1 MAGVDGAASLK
12 KCWNNSRIRG
22 LPSLIIKIIIYGHT
36 LNIRAKGIL
45 VMSESNQ
52 EYIIISAARE
62 NNLKNVSLRIPK
74 RKITIFTG
82 VSGSG
87 KSSIVFDTIAAEST
101 RLLNENFSMF
111 VRNFLP
117 RYPQPDADAIENL
130 SMAVIVDQKRLG
142 GGSHST
148 MGTITDISPILRL
161 LFSRVGQ
168 PYIGQAHMFSFND
181 PQGMCPE
188 CNGIGRRLGV
198 DISKAV
204 DMSKSLNEGAI
215 MLPDYSVNG
224 WDWNIIVQTG
234 SFDPDKELSEYSDE
248 ELEQLLYG
256 KARKVKMDFAGKS
269 TNITVEGVI
278 EKFTNKYI
286 KQDVKTKSERTQ
298 KAVAPFITEGSCSSC
313 HGARLSQAA
322 LSCKVNGFN
331 IAEMSSME
339 VGQLIRVIRE
349 INAPVAAP
357 VVKSLTERLQH
368 LVDIGLDY
376 LTLDRETDTLSG
388 GESQRVKMV
397 KHLSG
402 SLVDVTYIFDEP
414 SIGLHPRDVHRL
426 NELLQKLRDKGNTV
440 IVVEH
445 DPDVIKVA
453 DHIVDV
459 GPYAGSRG
467 GTVVYEGSY
476 HGLLEAGTLTGTHM
490 KRPLQLK
497 HDCRQPSGKLSIK
510 DATLHNLQNVSVD
523 IPTGVL
529 TVVTGVAGSG
539 KSTLINEVFL
549 SQHPDAIVIDQS
561 AVGVSTRSNP
571 ATYTGIMDDVRKA
584 FASANK
590 VSQSLFSFNSKGAC
604 ENCQGLGV
612 VYTDLAFLESVKL
625 PCEVCEGRRFKEE
638 VLAYKLNGK
647 SIAEVL
653 EMTVEQ
659 ALDFFQLKEVVRK
672 LQAMSDVGLNYITLG
687 QPLSTLSGGECQRI
701 KLASELHKK
710 GSIYVMD
717 EPTTGLH
724 MSDIGHLLGIMNRL
738 VDAGNTVIV
747 IEHNLEVIS
756 QADWIIDMGPD
767 GGSKGGQ
774 VVFEGTPAKI
784 IHAEHSITGRY
795 LK

>member
-1 MAGVDGAASLK
+1 
-12 KCWNNSRIRG
+12 
-22 LPSLIIKIIIYGHT
+22 
-36 LNIRAKGIL
+36 
-45 VMSESNQ
+45 MSENNQ
-52 EYIIISAARE
+52 EYIVISGARE

-111 VRNFLP
+111 VRTFLP
-117 RYPQPDADAIENL
+117 RVPQPDTDAIENL

-161 LFSRVGQ
+161 LFSRAGMPFVG
-168 PYIGQAHMFSFND
+168 PVNLFSFND

-198 DISKAV
+198 DMGKAL
-204 DMSKSLNEGAI
+204 DLSKSLNEGAI
-215 MLPDYSVNG
+215 LLPDYAVNG
-224 WDWNIIVQTG
+224 WEWNMTVQSGTY
-234 SFDPDKELSEYSDE
+234 DLDKKLSDYTDE
-248 ELEQLLYG
+248 ESEQLLYA
-256 KARKVKMDFAGKS
+256 KARKVEMDFAGKAM
-269 TNITVEGVI
+269 NITVEGII

-298 KAVAPFITEGSCSSC
+298 KTVMPFITEGPCSSC
-313 HGARLSQAA
+313 RGARLSQAA
-322 LSCKVNGFN
+322 LGCRINGLN
-331 IAEMSSME
+331 IAEMSAME
-339 VGQLIRVIRE
+339 VGQLIRVVRE
-349 INAPVAAP
+349 IEDPVAASI
-357 VVKSLTERLQH
+357 VRTLTERLQH

-426 NELLQKLRDKGNTV
+426 VGLLRKLRDKGNTV

-459 GPYAGSRG
+459 GPHAGSRG
-467 GTVVYEGSY
+467 GNIVYEGSY
-476 HGLLEAGTLTGTHM
+476 QGLLEAGTLTGTHM
-490 KRPLQLK
+490 KRPIHLK
-497 HDCRQPSGKLSIK
+497 QDCRQPLGKLSIK
-510 DATLHNLQNVSVD
+510 DASLHNIRNVSVD

-539 KSTLINEVFL
+539 KSTLINDVFL
-549 SQHPDAIVIDQS
+549 GKHSDAIVIDQS

-590 VSQSLFSFNSKGAC
+590 VNQGLFSFNSKGAC
-604 ENCQGLGV
+604 ENCQGQGV
-612 VYTDLAFLESVKL
+612 ISIDLSFLDSVNL
-625 PCEVCEGRRFKEE
+625 PCEVCGGRRFKEE

-647 SIAEVL
+647 SIADVL

-659 ALDFFQLKEVVRK
+659 ALDFFELKEVVRK

-724 MSDIGHLLGIMNRL
+724 MSDIGHLLEIMNRL

-747 IEHNLEVIS
+747 IEHNLEVIG

-774 VVFEGTPAKI
+774 VVFEGTPTQI
-784 IHAEHSITGRY
+784 LQAEQSITGKY
-795 LK
+795 LT

>member
-1 MAGVDGAASLK
+1 MVFVSQF
-12 KCWNNSRIRG
+12 R
-22 LPSLIIKIIIYGHT
+22 
-36 LNIRAKGIL
+36 
-45 VMSESNQ
+45 Q
-52 EYIIISAARE
+52 EYISISSARE
-62 NNLKNVSLRIPK
+62 NNLNNVSLRIPK

-87 KSSIVFDTIAAEST
+87 KSSIVFDTIAAESS

-111 VRNFLP
+111 VRSFLP

-168 PYIGQAHMFSFND
+168 PYVGEAHRFSFND
-181 PQGMCPE
+181 PHGMCPE
-188 CNGIGRRLGV
+188 CNGIGRKLGV
-198 DISKAV
+198 DMNKAV
-204 DMSKSLNEGAI
+204 DMSKTLKEGAI
-215 MLPDYSVNG
+215 MLPDYGVEG
-224 WDWNIIVQTG
+224 WEWNLLVQSG
-234 SFDPDKELSEYSDE
+234 DFDIDKKLNEYADE
-248 ELEQLLYG
+248 ELELLLYG
-256 KARKVKMDFAGKS
+256 KARKVKMDFAGKA

-286 KQDVKTKSERTQ
+286 KQDVKSKSERTQ
-298 KAVAPFITEGSCSSC
+298 KTVAPFITEGRCPSC
-313 HGARLSQAA
+313 HGARLNQAA
-322 LSCKVNGFN
+322 LNCKINELN
-331 IAEMSSME
+331 IAQMSAME
-339 VGQLIRVIRE
+339 VGQLINVVRAID
-349 INAPVAAP
+349 APVAAP
-357 VVKSLTERLQH
+357 IIKSLTERLQH

-414 SIGLHPRDVHRL
+414 SVGLHPRDVHRL
-426 NELLQKLRDKGNTV
+426 NELLVKLRDKGNTV

-445 DPDVIKVA
+445 DPDVIKIA

-459 GPYAGSRG
+459 GPHAGSHG
-467 GTVVYEGSY
+467 GNIVYEGSY
-476 HGLLEAGTLTGTHM
+476 EGLLESGTLTGNFM

-497 HDCRQPSGKLSIK
+497 SDSRNHTGNLTIQH
-510 DATLHNLQNVSVD
+510 ATMHNLRDVSVD

-539 KSTLINEVFL
+539 KSTLINKIFL
-549 SQHPDAIVIDQS
+549 GEHPEAIVIDQS

-590 VSQSLFSFNSKGAC
+590 VNQGLFSFNSKGAC

-625 PCEVCEGRRFKEE
+625 PCEVCGGKRFKEE
-638 VLAYKLNGK
+638 VLEYKLNGK
-647 SIAEVL
+647 SIADVL
-653 EMTVEQ
+653 DMTVEQ
-659 ALDFFQLKEVVRK
+659 ALEFFELKEVKRK
-672 LQAMSDVGLNYITLG
+672 LQAMNDVGLNYIKLG

-701 KLASELHKK
+701 KLASELHKQ

-724 MSDIGHLLGIMNRL
+724 MSDIGLLLKLLNRL
-738 VDAGNTVIV
+738 VDSGNTVIV
-747 IEHNLEVIS
+747 IEHNLDVIS

-774 VVFEGTPAKI
+774 VVFQGTPQQI
-784 IHAEHSITGRY
+784 IHSEQSITGKY

>member
-1 MAGVDGAASLK
+1 
-12 KCWNNSRIRG
+12 
-22 LPSLIIKIIIYGHT
+22 
-36 LNIRAKGIL
+36 
-45 VMSESNQ
+45 MSDFHQ
-52 EYIIISAARE
+52 EYIVISGARE
-62 NNLKNVSLRIPK
+62 NNLNNVSLRIPK
-74 RKITIFTG
+74 RKISIFTG

-87 KSSIVFDTIAAEST
+87 KSSIVFDTIAAESQ
-101 RLLNENFSMF
+101 RLLNENFSTF
-111 VRNFLP
+111 VRTFLP
-117 RYPQPDADAIENL
+117 RIPQPDADAIENL
-130 SMAVIVDQKRLG
+130 SMSVVVDQKRLG

-168 PYIGQAHMFSFND
+168 PYVGPVNMFSFND
-181 PQGMCPE
+181 PQGMCPD
-188 CNGIGRRLGV
+188 CNGIGRSMNV
-198 DISKAV
+198 DMGKAV
-204 DMSKSLNEGAI
+204 DMSKSLREGAVK
-215 MLPDYSVNG
+215 LPGYGVDS
-224 WDWNIIVQTG
+224 WEWNLLVQLG
-234 SFDPDKELSEYSDE
+234 HDPDKKLSEYEDE
-248 ELEQLLYG
+248 DLEQLLYG
-256 KARKVKMDFAGKS
+256 KARKVKVDFAGKAM
-269 TNITVEGVI
+269 NITVEGVI

-298 KAVAPFITEGSCSSC
+298 QTVAPFISEGPCHSCR
-313 HGARLSQAA
+313 GARLSQAA
-322 LSCKVNGFN
+322 LGCKVNGRN
-331 IAEMSSME
+331 IAELSAME
-339 VGQLIRVIRE
+339 VGELIRVIRE
-349 INAPVAAP
+349 IDDPVAAP
-357 VVKSLTERLQH
+357 IVKSLAERLQYV
-368 LVDIGLDY
+368 VDIGLDY

-414 SIGLHPRDVHRL
+414 SVGLHPRDVHRL
-426 NELLQKLRDKGNTV
+426 NELLRKLRDKGNTV

-459 GPYAGSRG
+459 GPHAGSHG
-467 GTVVYEGSY
+467 GNIVYEGSY
-476 HGLLEAGTLTGTHM
+476 QGLLESGTLTGTHM
-490 KRPLQLK
+490 KRPLQRK
-497 HDCRQPSGKLSIK
+497 RDCRQPSGKLPVRH
-510 DATLHNLQNVSVD
+510 ATLHNLRDVSVEV
-523 IPTGVL
+523 PTGVL

-549 SQHPDAIVIDQS
+549 SQHTDAIVIDQS

-590 VSQSLFSFNSKGAC
+590 VDAGLFSFNSKGAC
-604 ENCQGLGV
+604 EHCQGLGV
-612 VYTDLAFLESVKL
+612 VYVDLSYLDSVKL
-625 PCEVCEGRRFKEE
+625 PCEVCGGKRFKEE
-638 VLAYKLNGK
+638 VLAYKLGGK

-653 EMTVEQ
+653 AMTVEQ
-659 ALDFFQLKEVVRK
+659 GLEFFQQKEVVRK

-724 MSDIGHLLGIMNRL
+724 MSDIGHLLEIMNRL

-774 VVFEGTPAKI
+774 VVFEGTPEQI
-784 IHAEHSITGRY
+784 VHAEQSITGKY